1 MILGCVTWKGVLR
14 LLRLSMVIISYA
26 KQYYKILVHVARH
39 FPAGNY
45 LFQQGKAPV
54 YRLMYVAITF
64 LHEKNIITISW
75 RAFKCNWKSWA
86 SDPDKASDTGRED
99 GSKEDIS
106 VRFRID
112 WNHKRLCQITIS
124 FHNPQIT

>member
-1 MILGCVTWKGVLR
+1 MILECVTWKGVLR

-26 KQYYKILVHVARH
+26 EQYYKILDERRAVHVARH

-75 RAFKCNWKSWA
+75 RAFKCN
-86 SDPDKASDTGRED
+86 
-99 GSKEDIS
+99 
-106 VRFRID
+106 
-112 WNHKRLCQITIS
+112 
-124 FHNPQIT
+124 